1 MADFYSQQL
10 AGNVALP
17 VIKPTDPAYGGRTFR
32 FRASINLGSLD
43 SGVFGTKVTTGLTTA
58 DNLLLGRLPAG
69 YVPDFGMITSS
80 VTLGT
85 SVIAIGTSKTH
96 GTNGQ
101 YRAAATFTAVD
112 TPTLFGITATMA
124 NLSALAADTPVY
136 LTVATATLPTAG
148 TLVIDLYCNKP

>member
-1 MADFYSQQL
+1 MADFFSQQL

-43 SGVFGTKVTTGLTTA
+43 SSTFGTKVTTGLTTA

-80 VTLGT
+80 VSLGT
-85 SVIAIGTSKTH
+85 SVIAIGTNKVHAS
-96 GTNGQ
+96 NGQ

-112 TPTLFGITATMA
+112 TPTLFGVTASMA
-124 NLSALAADTPVY
+124 ALAALAADTPIY
-136 LTVATATLPTAG
+136 LAVATATLPTSG
-148 TLVIDLYCNKP
+148 TLIIDLYCNKP